1 MEVRYTPSELQLHI
15 VAAADEA
22 FLQRLAQELTP
33 IAEIRSSRNGDST
46 VGKPP
51 SYMKE
56 LIQWRCHRDLH
67 RAPPPHA

>member
-67 RAPPPHA
+67 RAPHPHA

>member
-1 MEVRYTPSELQLHI
+1 MEVRYTPSELQLYV

-22 FLQRLAQELTP
+22 FLQRLAQELMP
-33 IAEIRSSRNGDST
+33 VAEICSSRNIDSA

-51 SYMKE
+51 YMKE

-67 RAPPPHA
+67 RAPRPHA